1 MDNLSFLDLITILSF
16 IVGVENLELNTQ
28 QVESLDKHLQE
39 QDVVLKEEQNVML
52 DKAIKQN
59 EEILSLLKELKECI
73 QELLKMRT

>member
-16 IVGVENLELNTQ
+16 VIGVENLELNTQ

-39 QDVVLKEEQNVML
+39 QDIVLKEEQNVML